1 MKTLMTIAMAIAL
14 TSAVSLA
21 AAPTHDY
28 VGVSVCKMCHQTA
41 KNGEQ
46 FQKWQA
52 SKHAQAYKTLLTPEA
67 AKIAEAKGIKG
78 KPSEA
83 KECLECHETGYDVA
97 AANLGPKFNK
107 EDGVQCETCH
117 GAGKDYMKMNIMKDQ
132 KLAAAN
138 GLVLLSVKDGSA
150 QKFCETCHNKKSPT
164 FKGFDFAKMWAQIAH
179 PVPSK

>member
-1 MKTLMTIAMAIAL
+1 MKTISLIAVAFVL
-14 TSAVSLA
+14 SFVTSCTA
-21 AAPTHDY
+21 AASHDY
-28 VGVSVCKMCHQTA
+28 VGAGVCKMCHQTA

-52 SKHAQAYKTLLTPEA
+52 SKHAQAFKTLSTPEA

-78 KPSEA
+78 KPYEA
-83 KECLECHETGYDVA
+83 KECLECHETAYDA
-97 AANLGPKFNK
+97 PASALGAKFNK

-164 FKGFDFAKMWAQIAH
+164 FKGFDFNKMWAQIAH
-179 PVPSK
+179 PVPKN